1 VVHKLRRHYTVS
13 GCRSEVAEV
22 GAEGETT
29 RTLAIE
35 ATDADRVIAAMQE
48 LGLSGCKNTSYPR
61 WLQAAVGMN
70 A

>member
-1 VVHKLRRHYTVS
+1 VVHKLRRHYTVN

-22 GAEGETT
+22 IGEGETT

-35 ATDADRVIAAMQE
+35 ATDADRVAAEMQE
-48 LGLSGCKNTSYPR
+48 PGLSGRKNTSYPR
-61 WLQAAVGMN
+61 WLKAAVGMN